1 MSYRAA
7 LDRQSYTSM
16 AQSVKGLTLTV
27 SCVHTSQGDGQL
39 DKAFS
44 AQLSVNAVSV
54 SRHQGNLLVYKD
66 PQEDNHGPKARG
78 NYPQYI
84 QTTRRRLQTASR
96 IIFDT
101 ENTID
106 FD

>member
-1 MSYRAA
+1 MSM
-7 LDRQSYTSM
+7 YTQAKATANSTKHSAPNSLSM
-16 AQSVKGLTLTV
+16 L
-27 SCVHTSQGDGQL
+27 
-39 DKAFS
+39 S
-44 AQLSVNAVSV
+44 A
-54 SRHQGNLLVYKD
+54 SRGQGNLLVYKD

-96 IIFDT
+96 MMFDT